1 MAKSLNTE
9 FLPEHTLCQQMN
21 PAGDQQTSLRA
32 KMSAFR
38 DYESISNPIYDKVPI
53 SRIFKAF
60 HSSQDKQL
68 GLKVS
73 RRLEQTAYKEGKQ
86 VHERCQH
93 PCTWGRAVSTGG
105 TTQPSDH

>member
-1 MAKSLNTE
+1 MAKSLNIE

-32 KMSAFR
+32 RMSAFW
-38 DYESISNPIYDKVPI
+38 DYESISNPIYDKVPT
-53 SRIFKAF
+53 SRKFKVF

-73 RRLEQTAYKEGKQ
+73 RRFEQTAYKEGKQ
-86 VHERCQH
+86 VHERRQH
-93 PCTWGRAVSTGG
+93 PWHLGKSC
-105 TTQPSDH
+105 